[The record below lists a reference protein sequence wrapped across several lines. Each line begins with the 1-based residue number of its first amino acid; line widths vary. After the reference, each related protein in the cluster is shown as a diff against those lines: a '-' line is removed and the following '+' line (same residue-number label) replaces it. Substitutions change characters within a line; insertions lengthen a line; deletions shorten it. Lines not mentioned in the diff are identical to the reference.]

1 MKHFGKVLKKLRTS
15 VVKHETNPV
24 FNKTLM
30 FDCPQHLIEHVSLTV
45 KIRHHGDIGR
55 DRTFAILT
63 IGRNAVGTGAE
74 QWTEMLNSV
83 DPVQRWHRLIP
94 IEPADD

>member
-1 MKHFGKVLKKLRTS
+1 MKHFGRVLKKLKTG

-30 FDCPQHLIEHVSLTV
+30 FDVPKHLVEHVSLTV
-45 KIRHHGDIGR
+45 KLRHRNEVGR

-63 IGRNAVGTGAE
+63 VGKNAVGSGSE
-74 QWTEMLNSV
+74 QWTDMLSSSET
-83 DPVQRWHRLIP
+83 VQRWHRLIP
-94 IEPADD
+94 IEATDD